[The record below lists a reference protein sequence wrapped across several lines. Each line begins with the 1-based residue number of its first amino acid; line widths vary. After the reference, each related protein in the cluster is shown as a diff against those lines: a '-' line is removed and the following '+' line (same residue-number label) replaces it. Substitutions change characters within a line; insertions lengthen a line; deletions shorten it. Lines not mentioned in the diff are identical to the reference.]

1 MVHSWPTYLTGA
13 EASCIVCILKGYATA
28 GAPSTMRYPTFLGMG
43 SAFVAV
49 ASQSTVVRHQ
59 LCWAS
64 GLTEHW
70 PVMMLSSTA
79 LLAVS
84 AA

>member
-1 MVHSWPTYLTGA
+1 
-13 EASCIVCILKGYATA
+13 
-28 GAPSTMRYPTFLGMG
+28 MRYPTFLGMG